1 MLREILSTFLPL
13 AALPQFHPH
22 DGKAPE
28 TQQDPCRRGCFM
40 IDLAR
45 IILYLQPQ
53 LLILTIPMAMLLS
66 VLLVYGRMNVDN
78 EIVIMRGSGMSFRSI
93 SQPVAYIGSGCFI
106 VSVLMSFYVGP
117 LASTL
122 LREKVTEV
130 LTVRAPLTIEEGIF
144 NTSFRDIIILVR
156 SKPAPDMLSGI
167 FIVDD
172 RKKDEQKIITAR
184 EGRIV
189 PGKDR
194 LSFTLSDGHVY
205 ITKKNVFT
213 EIRFGSYHFQLN
225 PSTEQSGRRRANTPP
240 GAASGIPAGARPGDR
255 LSPRIPPEALP
266 AGDLHRD
273 HISRPPPFA
282 HCGKIGETGRTDD
295 RAVRLCRLLYA
306 PAIRGKPR
314 AVRLSAPFR
323 RRMVPLRRPRRCV
336 LPLFD
341 RTNRRWEKDDA
352 DHPEALSPRVPRRH
366 DGPRC
371 LHIPHL
377 QPDRPRR
384 QARRLPPHNPETLQ
398 MLLCASLTIPR
409 IISTCCLW

>member
-1 MLREILSTFLPL
+1 MLREILSTFLLSLLFLNFTLMTEKLLRLSRIL
-13 AALPQFHPH
+13 A
-22 DGKAPE
+22 GV
-28 TQQDPCRRGCFM
+28 GVSI
-40 IDLAR
+40 IDLVQ

-66 VLLVYGRMNVDN
+66 VLLAYGRMNVDN

-93 SQPVAYIGSGCFI
+93 SRPVAYIGSGCFI

-189 PGKDR
+189 PGKDL

-225 PSTEQSGRRRANTPP
+225 PSMEQSGKKKSEYTPP
-240 GAASGIPAGARPGDR
+240 ELLQASRQEPSRGTDYLLEFHRRLSLPAICIVIIFLGLPLSLIAGKSGRLGGLTIGLSVFAIYYTLLLYGENLVRSDFLPHFAGAW
-255 LSPRIPPEALP
+255 LP
-266 AGDLHRD
+266 FVVLVGV
-273 HISRPPPFA
+273 S
-282 HCGKIGETGRTDD
+282 
-295 RAVRLCRLLYA
+295 YA
-306 PAIRGKPR
+306 
-314 AVRLSAPFR
+314 
-323 RRMVPLRRPRRCV
+323 
-336 LPLFD
+336 LFD
-341 RTNRRWEKDDA
+341 RTNRR
-352 DHPEALSPRVPRRH
+352 
-366 DGPRC
+366 
-371 LHIPHL
+371 
-377 QPDRPRR
+377 
-384 QARRLPPHNPETLQ
+384 
-398 MLLCASLTIPR
+398 
-409 IISTCCLW
+409 

>member
-1 MLREILSTFLPL
+1 MLREILSTFLLSLLFLNFTLMTEKLLRLSRIL
-13 AALPQFHPH
+13 A
-22 DGKAPE
+22 GV
-28 TQQDPCRRGCFM
+28 GVSM
-40 IDLAR
+40 IDLVQ

-93 SQPVAYIGSGCFI
+93 SRPVAYIGSGCFI

-122 LREKVTEV
+122 LREKVTEI

-225 PSTEQSGRRRANTPP
+225 PSTEQSGRKKSEYTPP
-240 GAASGIPAGARPGDR
+240 ELLQASRQEPGRGTDYLLEFHRRLSLPAICIVIIFLGLPLSLIAGKSGRLGGLTIGLSVFAVYYTLLLYGENLVRSDYLPHSAGAWF
-255 LSPRIPPEALP
+255 
-266 AGDLHRD
+266 
-273 HISRPPPFA
+273 PFVVLV
-282 HCGKIGETGRTDD
+282 G
-295 RAVRLCRLLYA
+295 VSYA
-306 PAIRGKPR
+306 
-314 AVRLSAPFR
+314 
-323 RRMVPLRRPRRCV
+323 
-336 LPLFD
+336 LFD
-341 RTNRRWEKDDA
+341 RTNRR
-352 DHPEALSPRVPRRH
+352 
-366 DGPRC
+366 
-371 LHIPHL
+371 
-377 QPDRPRR
+377 
-384 QARRLPPHNPETLQ
+384 
-398 MLLCASLTIPR
+398 
-409 IISTCCLW
+409 